1 MLTKSSEKVGTQH
14 YCESCDYSTSRS
26 DNYSKH
32 LLTAKHIN
40 LTLLN
45 KKVGEVVK
53 VGEHTSS
60 DDISSYSCDNC
71 TKKYKTRAGLWY
83 HKKKCSQ
90 KEEDKIENTLALLN
104 TSTIS
109 KIENNLILE
118 LLKQNGELQKKIIEM
133 AKEPHDNI
141 AIRNNNGTVNNNNNK
156 TFNLQFFLNE
166 TCKDAMNINQF
177 IDNIQVSFEDIENL
191 GNNGYVKGIT
201 DIIVKELNTLDVTQR
216 PFHCTDVKRET
227 MYIKDNNSWDKDS
240 ENLTKMKNAI
250 TKVVH
255 KNKVKTKEWCQEHPN
270 IGVLDSGDNK
280 TYMKLF
286 EELMAQPDE
295 NKAKTKV
302 IQLLAKAA
310 QLKR

>member
-1 MLTKSSEKVGTQH
+1 MAIESSQKVTDKY
-14 YCESCDYSTSRS
+14 YCEVCDYGTSKHN
-26 DNYSKH
+26 NYCKH
-32 LLTAKHIN
+32 LLTAKHKTAIVSN
-40 LTLLN
+40 Q
-45 KKVGEVVK
+45 KVAKVASVGEPNHLC
-53 VGEHTSS
+53 EHCSKAYITHS
-60 DDISSYSCDNC
+60 
-71 TKKYKTRAGLWY
+71 GLWR

-90 KEEDKIENTLALLN
+90 KEEDKIENTIALLN
-104 TSTIS
+104 TGTIS
-109 KIENNLILE
+109 QIESNLLLE

-133 AKEPHDNI
+133 AKEPQTF
-141 AIRNNNGTVNNNNNK
+141 NNNGTVNNNK

-240 ENLTKMKNAI
+240 ENLTKMKNVI

-255 KNKVKTKEWCQEHPN
+255 KNKAKTKEWCEEHPN

>member
-1 MLTKSSEKVGTQH
+1 MVIESSQKVANKY
-14 YCESCDYSTSRS
+14 YCEACDYGTSKT
-26 DNYSKH
+26 NNFTKH
-32 LLTAKHIN
+32 LLTAKHKTAIVSDQ
-40 LTLLN
+40 
-45 KKVGEVVK
+45 KVAK
-53 VGEHTSS
+53 VAKVATEQIPNDVSC
-60 DDISSYSCDNC
+60 YSCEKCSKN
-71 TKKYKTRAGLWY
+71 YKSRKGLWS

-90 KEEDKIENTLALLN
+90 KEEEKIENTIALLN
-104 TSTIS
+104 TGTIS
-109 KIENNLILE
+109 KIESNLIME

-133 AKEPHDNI
+133 AKESHDNI
-141 AIRNNNGTVNNNNNK
+141 AIRNNNGTVNNNK

>member
-1 MLTKSSEKVGTQH
+1 MATEISEPQEHKFI
-14 YCESCDYSTSRS
+14 CELCVYSTCRS
-26 DNYSKH
+26 DNYAKH
-32 LLTAKHIN
+32 LLTAKHKKVVNI
-40 LTLLN
+40 N
-45 KKVGEVVK
+45 KKVGEPNLK
-53 VGEHTSS
+53 DG
-60 DDISSYSCDNC
+60 SSYLCEQC
-71 TKKYKTRAGLWY
+71 TKKYKSRVGLWR

-90 KEEDKIENTLALLN
+90 KEEEKLENTMEL
-104 TSTIS
+104 TIPTNAIS
-109 KIENNLILE
+109 QVESNLIIE

-133 AKEPHDNI
+133 AKESHDNI
-141 AIRNNNGTVNNNNNK
+141 AIRNNNGTVNNNK

>member
-1 MLTKSSEKVGTQH
+1 MVTKSSQKVATKY
-14 YCESCDYSTSRS
+14 YCEECHYSTSRS
-26 DNYSKH
+26 DNYAKH
-32 LLTAKHIN
+32 LLTAKHKTV
-40 LTLLN
+40 TLLN
-45 KKVGEVVK
+45 TKVGKVGK
-53 VGEHTSS
+53 VGEHASS
-60 DDISSYSCDNC
+60 GDVSCHSCDKCN
-71 TKKYKTRAGLWY
+71 KNYKSRKGLWY

-90 KEEDKIENTLALLN
+90 KEEEKRENTMEL
-104 TSTIS
+104 TIPTNAIS
-109 KIENNLILE
+109 QIESNLILE
-118 LLKQNGELQKKIIEM
+118 LLKQNGELQNRIIEM
-133 AKEPHDNI
+133 TKEPHDNI
-141 AIRNNNGTVNNNNNK
+141 AIRNNNGTVNNNK

-166 TCKDAMNINQF
+166 TCKDAMNISQF
-177 IDNIQVSFEDIENL
+177 IDNINVSFEDIENL
-191 GNNGYVKGIT
+191 SNNGYVRGIT

-227 MYIKDNNSWDKDS
+227 MYIKDNNNWDKDS
-240 ENLTKMKNAI
+240 ENLTKMKNVI

-255 KNKVKTKEWCQEHPN
+255 KNKAKTKEWCQEHPN
-270 IGVLDSGDNK
+270 SGVLDSGDNK

>member
-1 MLTKSSEKVGTQH
+1 MAIESSPKVADKY
-14 YCESCDYSTSRS
+14 YCEACDYSTSKHN
-26 DNYSKH
+26 NYSKH
-32 LLTAKHIN
+32 ILTAKHKMAIVSN
-40 LTLLN
+40 QN
-45 KKVGEVVK
+45 VAKVAKVANVGEPNHLC
-53 VGEHTSS
+53 EHCSKAYIT
-60 DDISSYSCDNC
+60 YS
-71 TKKYKTRAGLWY
+71 GLWR

-90 KEEDKIENTLALLN
+90 KEEDKIENTIALLN
-104 TSTIS
+104 TGTIS
-109 KIENNLILE
+109 KIESNLILE
-118 LLKQNGELQKKIIEM
+118 LLKQNGELQKQIIEM

-141 AIRNNNGTVNNNNNK
+141 AIRNNNGTVNNNK

>member
-1 MLTKSSEKVGTQH
+1 MVTESSQKVAEKY
-14 YCESCDYSTSRS
+14 YCEDCDYSTCKT
-26 DNYSKH
+26 NNFSKH

-40 LTLLN
+40 LTFLN
-45 KKVGEVVK
+45 TKVAK
-53 VGEHTSS
+53 VAKVATEQIPN
-60 DDISSYSCDNC
+60 DISCYSCDKCN
-71 TKKYKTRAGLWY
+71 KNYKSRKGLWS

-90 KEEDKIENTLALLN
+90 KEEEKLENTIALLN
-104 TSTIS
+104 TGTIS
-109 KIENNLILE
+109 QIESNLILE

-133 AKEPHDNI
+133 AKEPQTF
-141 AIRNNNGTVNNNNNK
+141 NNNGTVNNNK

-191 GNNGYVKGIT
+191 SNNGYVKGIT

-240 ENLTKMKNAI
+240 ENLTKMKNVI

-255 KNKVKTKEWCQEHPN
+255 KNKAKTKEWCQEHPN
-270 IGVLDSGDNK
+270 IGVLDTGDNK
-280 TYMKLF
+280 TYMRLF